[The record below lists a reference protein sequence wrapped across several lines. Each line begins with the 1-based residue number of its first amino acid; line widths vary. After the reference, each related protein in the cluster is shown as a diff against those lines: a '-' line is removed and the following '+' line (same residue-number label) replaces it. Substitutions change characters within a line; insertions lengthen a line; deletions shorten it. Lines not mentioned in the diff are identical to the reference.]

1 MATLKL
7 PGHRKD
13 WYHHLLTHTV
23 NMTLV
28 WGSLRDT
35 NASVWLLCISSA
47 GRSVHVM
54 LVQTYTKA
62 ALQKMGSMEP
72 PPDLPLTCSHT
83 HSQILGC
90 LHTDIHIRLTHAHT
104 YTCVSIYVH
113 YVPHIQQKNVVML
126 NFFFSKS
133 TSH

>member
-47 GRSVHVM
+47 GRSAHVM
-54 LVQTYTKA
+54 LVQTYAKA
-62 ALQKMGSMEP
+62 ALQKRGSMEP

-83 HSQILGC
+83 LTNSWLPSHR
-90 LHTDIHIRLTHAHT
+90 HTHTT
-104 YTCVSIYVH
+104 YTCSH
-113 YVPHIQQKNVVML
+113 LHMCEHLRTLRTTHSTEKCSNVKFL
-126 NFFFSKS
+126 FQ
-133 TSH
+133 